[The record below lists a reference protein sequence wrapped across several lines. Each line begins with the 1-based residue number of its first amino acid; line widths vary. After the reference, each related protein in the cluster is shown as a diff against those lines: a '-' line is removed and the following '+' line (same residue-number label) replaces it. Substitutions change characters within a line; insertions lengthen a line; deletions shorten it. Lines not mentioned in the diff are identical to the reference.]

1 MTIQITVIDKWPQ
14 ASSFLLFLKK
24 RQRRKQVKVVSVVY
38 FTYNN
43 LKLKIS
49 NVSICY
55 DAQYKEVT

>member
-43 LKLKIS
+43 LKIS